1 MEEMNREFVKF
12 WLGQSVSL
20 VGNQFTQLALP
31 IAAAVTLHATPV
43 EMGVLGAMRFIPG
56 LILALPAGVWLDRTR
71 RKPVMVGAQAISA
84 IALGTIPAAALL
96 HVLTIAQL
104 YVVAF
109 AAGGAATAQ
118 GIALPSI
125 VPALAGRD
133 RLVQANTR
141 IQSSLTVANLIGP
154 GLAGAAVQA
163 FTAPIAIAVD
173 AASFLVGAITAA
185 WTRVHEVLPPPSGRR
200 TLTEA
205 IDGQLWMWRQPLVR
219 AITLTIVINNCGS
232 NVIYAVYVLYFVVQV
247 GITPAQIG
255 LVFAVS
261 GASALL
267 GAQLGRPLVA
277 RGWLGPVMTVGAA
290 LVVVGQSGALIAAYA
305 PRTAAL
311 PILVGFAALLGSSLM
326 LYNVNQQSI
335 RQALTPDHML
345 GRVNSGIFVLFALAA
360 GAGSLVGGAVG
371 QAAGL
376 RAAIAVGVALNLIS
390 ALPSILSP
398 LRRLRTVPALAD
410 LGVEAASGG

>member
-1 MEEMNREFVKF
+1 MEAMNREFVKF

-43 EMGVLGAMRFIPG
+43 EMGVLGAMRFAPG
-56 LILALPAGVWLDRTR
+56 LILSLPAGVWLDRTR

-360 GAGSLVGGAVG
+360 GVGSLVGGAVG